1 MRYIM
6 KIEAR
11 VEIEAD
17 DVHDAYAKLDA
28 MSFRDI
34 VPCSIKPYE
43 VGE

>member
-28 MSFRDI
+28 MLFRDI
-34 VPCSIKPYE
+34 VPCSIQPFE

>member
-6 KIEAR
+6 RIEAR

-17 DVHDAYAKLDA
+17 DVHDAYDKLDA

-34 VPCSIKPYE
+34 IPCSIQPFE
-43 VGE
+43 VRE